1 MSTKPAAEWVRIGD
15 LLPWERNPKAH
26 PTENVAEIARS
37 IVRFGFT
44 EPIIPWKSRKQVVA
58 GHGRLLAAQMLYRE
72 DPGRKLAPDQPGEAA
87 TRRVALRDVVPDEVV
102 RLTVGGQ
109 FFAQNANPGETGPD
123 VMVRFGR
130 KEGWY
135 NVFMLHPDRP
145 SQTLTKTYPGHGMC
159 FHWTRRHI
167 SIREAL
173 VLTGFPASYIL
184 PGAFKDRWARIGNSV
199 APPMSREIVKQALGR
214 IPA

>member
-1 MSTKPAAEWVRIGD
+1 MITKPAAEWVRIGD

-87 TRRVALRDVVPDEVV
+87 SKAEDGLVPVRWVEFLNDHEAAAYAIADNRLTEKNPMDAALVAEIFVELDAADVSLEGLGYTGEEVALILDPPQG
-102 RLTVGGQ
+102 T
-109 FFAQNANPGETGPD
+109 A
-123 VMVRFGR
+123 
-130 KEGWY
+130 KEGADESDQ
-135 NVFMLHPDRP
+135 LHESFQILVTCRDEAQ
-145 SQTLTKTYPGHGMC
+145 QTTLLEYFQQEGVQC
-159 FHWTRRHI
+159 RALI
-167 SIREAL
+167 S
-173 VLTGFPASYIL
+173 
-184 PGAFKDRWARIGNSV
+184 
-199 APPMSREIVKQALGR
+199 
-214 IPA
+214 